1 MGRLSRWEGRLF
13 GIFVRGKAA
22 AGQIVRKTISADS
35 ARRPAEGGR
44 SAAGSRGLQGVG
56 RPAGPAPL
64 RGAVGGG
71 LRPPPKT
78 ARRAVCPAG
87 RFRFRHRCV
96 KETAGKPTVRAGSDH
111 FLQHGLDAEE
121 AVVLGGALAAAG
133 GDDTLVGRIRQ
144 DQSVADGTGLVLF
157 LSGDNLRKGA
167 ALNTV
172 QIAELLV

>member
-22 AGQIVRKTISADS
+22 AGQIVRRTISADS

-56 RPAGPAPL
+56 RPAGPAP
-64 RGAVGGG
+64 RSGAVGGG

-96 KETAGKPTVRAGSDH
+96 KETAGKPTARAGQTISSSMASMRRRR
-111 FLQHGLDAEE
+111 LYL
-121 AVVLGGALAAAG
+121 AVRSLRQGAPVLIWPQAVATARSAM
-133 GDDTLVGRIRQ
+133 VVS
-144 DQSVADGTGLVLF
+144 SV
-157 LSGDNLRKGA
+157 SPLRWLRMA
-167 ALNTV
+167 P
-172 QIAELLV
+172 